1 MTHQKSLLALVPFN
15 RPTRTPRDLEYMAA
29 SLASG
34 KLSGDGPYTRRCQE
48 LLQAV
53 LGVPRALLTT
63 SCTDALEMAAI
74 LAGIGP
80 GDEVIVPA
88 YTFVSS
94 INAFVLRG
102 ARPVFA
108 DIRADTLGLD
118 ERAVEQL
125 ITPRTKAIVVVHYAG
140 VPCDMAAIGAAA
152 SRAGAMVIEDNAH
165 GLFGRWHG
173 QRLGSFGAMS
183 TLSFHDTKNLTC
195 GEGGALLI
203 NDPALVERAEIV
215 REKGTD
221 RTKFLRGQIDKYGW
235 VDLGS
240 SFLPSDMLAA
250 MLLAQLEDRERI
262 QARREQLWRQYAA
275 ALGGWA
281 SANGVELPRIPE
293 GCELSF
299 HMFNLIVPSIGFRDG
314 VFEHLAALGV
324 QAVSHYIPLHL
335 SPMGTTFGGR
345 LGLCPVAERVNE
357 LIVRLPFFTDM
368 TDAEQARVIDGV
380 TRFCAG
386 A

>member
-1 MTHQKSLLALVPFN
+1 MTQPDAALAPVPFN
-15 RPTRTPRDLEYMAA
+15 RPTRTARDLEYLGA

-34 KLSGDGPYTRRCQE
+34 KLSGDGPYTRRCQD
-48 LLQAV
+48 LLQSV

-74 LAGIGP
+74 LSGVGP
-80 GDEVIVPA
+80 GDEVIVPT

-118 ERAVEQL
+118 ERALDAL

-140 VPCDMAAIGAAA
+140 VPCDMEAVGRAA

-165 GLFGRWHG
+165 GLFGRWRG
-173 QRLGSFGAMS
+173 RLLGTLGALA

-240 SFLPSDMLAA
+240 SFLPSDLLAA
-250 MLLAQLEDRERI
+250 MLLAQLEERESI
-262 QARREQLWRQYAA
+262 QARRARLWRRYAA
-275 ALGGWA
+275 SLGEWA
-281 SANGVELPRIPE
+281 VGVGVQLPGVPE
-293 GCELSF
+293 GCEPSF
-299 HMFNLIVPSIGFRDG
+299 HMFNVIVPSIAFRDAL
-314 VFEHLAALGV
+314 FAHLAQLGV

-335 SPMGTTFGGR
+335 SPMGAVFGGR
-345 LGLCPVAERVNE
+345 PGLCPVAERVNE
-357 LIVRLPFFTDM
+357 LIVRLPFFTNM
-368 TDAEQARVIDGV
+368 TDEEQDRVIAGV
-380 TRFCAG
+380 TRFSSEG
-386 A
+386 